1 MNKLLLYANKIWRF
15 EAAAAW
21 VFLFANVLLI
31 VVNIVM
37 RRFFNAPIVGATE
50 IIRYISL
57 VAAGLS
63 LAQNEWIDGNITMSL
78 IHEKLKVKSANRL
91 RAVTNSIVS
100 LIFILITYL
109 LYIQVS
115 DKIVNLDVS
124 YELQI
129 PVWIPALVLAFGFTL
144 LTVSI
149 IIKSVLLWFIEATG
163 APAINFRDLVVPREN
178 QSMES

>member
-1 MNKLLLYANKIWRF
+1 MKNLLLYANKIWRV

-21 VFLFANVLLI
+21 VFLFANVLII

-57 VAAGLS
+57 IAAGLA

-78 IHEKLKVKSANRL
+78 IHEKLKRKNAKRL
-91 RAVTNSIVS
+91 KAITNSIVAV
-100 LIFILITYL
+100 IFVLITYL
-109 LYIQVS
+109 LFIQVR

-129 PVWIPALVLAFGFTL
+129 PVWIPALILAVGFTV

-149 IIKSVLLWFIEATG
+149 IIKSILLWFIEVTG
-163 APAINFRDLVVPREN
+163 APEVNFRDLVVPKEN
-178 QSMES
+178 QSMEA